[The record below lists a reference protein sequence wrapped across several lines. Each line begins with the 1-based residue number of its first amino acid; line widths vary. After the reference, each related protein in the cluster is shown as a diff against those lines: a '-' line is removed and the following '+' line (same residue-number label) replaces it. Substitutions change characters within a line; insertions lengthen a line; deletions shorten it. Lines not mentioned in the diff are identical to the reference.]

1 MVAEAAPLHAV
12 PPLDSPVAAPDWGP
26 TKRIL
31 FRFAFSYFFLYYG
44 LAPLTTI
51 SLLGPVIMLADKPWS
66 WLVPW
71 TGRQLFGVEIADLMP
86 NGSGDRTYG
95 YVRLFCCLVLG
106 VAAAL
111 VWTLLD
117 RRRKSYPRLHE
128 GLRIFLRFTLSV
140 ALLSYGAYKVIPSQF
155 PAPTLDRLLQP
166 FGDASPM
173 GLLWTFMG
181 ASLSYNVFT
190 GAVEMLGGLLVA
202 FRRTT
207 LLGALV
213 AAGAMGNVVML
224 NFAYDVPVKLYSLH
238 LFLTAVFLALPD
250 LGRLA
255 NLFLFNRPVEPVPE
269 RPLFARRWL
278 DRGALVV
285 RTLFVGYVT
294 VMALQISYRARTGYG
309 DLGPRS
315 PFYGIW
321 NVAELETDGRVR
333 PPLVTDTSRWHRVV
347 FDRPG
352 TLAIQTMDG
361 HRVRYGLD
369 PQAGPQ
375 TDDGVFALTK
385 RGEPGWSSRLSYR
398 RTGPEGMVVQGTFDG
413 QKVRAVLRR
422 TDPPEFLLTTRGFH
436 WINEYPFNR

>member
-12 PPLDSPVAAPDWGP
+12 PSLDSPVAAPDWGP
-26 TKRIL
+26 VKRIL
-31 FRFAFSYFFLYYG
+31 FRFAFTYFLLYYG
-44 LAPLTTI
+44 LAPLYSI
-51 SLLGPVIMLADKPWS
+51 SWLDPVVTLTEKLWAV
-66 WLVPW
+66 LVPW
-71 TGRQLFGVEIADLMP
+71 TARQVFGIQMTALDLVP
-86 NGSGDRTYG
+86 TGSGDGTYG
-95 YVRLFCCLVLG
+95 YVRLFCNLILSVT
-106 VAAAL
+106 VAL

-128 GLRIFLRFTLSV
+128 GLRIFLRF
-140 ALLSYGAYKVIPSQF
+140 ALAVSLLGYGAYKVIKSQF
-155 PAPTLDRLLQP
+155 PDPTLDRLLQP

-181 ASLSYNVFT
+181 ASLSYNIFT
-190 GAVEMLGGLLVA
+190 GAVEMLGGLLLT

-213 AAGAMGNVVML
+213 AAGAMANVAML

-238 LFLTAVFLALPD
+238 LLLTAVFLTLPD
-250 LGRLA
+250 VGRLA
-255 NLFLFNRPVEPVPE
+255 NLFLLNRPAEPVPE

-285 RTLFVGYVT
+285 RTLFVAYVT
-294 VMALQISYRARTGYG
+294 FAALQVSYRARMSYG
-309 DLGPRS
+309 DRAPKS

-321 NVAELETDGRVR
+321 NVEEMAANGKAR
-333 PPLVTDTSRWHRVV
+333 PALVTDTSRWHRVI

-361 HRVRYGLD
+361 HRVRYSID
-369 PQAGPQ
+369 PQAG
-375 TDDGVFALTK
+375 DSVFALTK
-385 RGEPGWSSRLSYR
+385 RGDAAWTSKLSYR
-398 RTGPEGMVVQGTFDG
+398 RTGPESMEVQGKFDG
-413 QKVRAVLRR
+413 QNVRAVLRR